1 MTSSDWLP
9 TACILCECNCGIVV
23 QVDDRRLARI
33 RGDKA
38 HPGSAGYTCNKA
50 LRLDHYQ
57 NNRARLSSPM
67 RRRAD
72 GTYEEI
78 DWDTAIVEIA
88 EGFKQIR
95 DTHGGDKIF
104 YYGGGGQG
112 NHLGGAYSGAFLKAL
127 GSRYRSNALAQEKT
141 GEAWVD
147 FQLYGGHTR
156 GEFENAEVSVF
167 VGKNPWMSQS
177 FPRARVVLNEIA
189 KDPGRSM
196 IVIDPVVTDTAK
208 MADFHLR
215 VQPGCDAWCLAALAA
230 VLVQENL
237 CNEAFLAAHVHGVD
251 TVRAALQEVPVADYA
266 QRCRVDEELL
276 RAAARRIGTAASVS
290 VFEDLGIQQAP
301 NSTVCSYL
309 NKLLWIL
316 TGNFAK
322 KGGQHLH
329 SSFAPL
335 FSQVSGRTPVTG
347 APIIA
352 GLIPGNVVPEEILT
366 EHPDRFRA
374 MIVERGN
381 PAHSLADSAACRAAF
396 QALELM
402 VVVDVAMTETARLAH
417 YVLPAASQFEK
428 PEATF
433 FNFEFPRNGFQLRRP
448 LFPPLPG
455 TLPEPE
461 IWARLVR
468 ALGVVDEADLRPLR
482 EAAAQGRQAYTEA
495 FLAAAATN
503 PTVAKLTAYVLYET
517 LGPTL
522 PDGLAGAA
530 ALWGLAQK
538 TAMAYPDAV
547 RRAGH
552 ADGNA
557 LFDAILERP
566 SGVTFTVHNYEDD
579 FALISHPDHKIALEI
594 PEMLAEIRSL
604 TQTPSRLTTPQLPI
618 VLSVGERRAYTAND
632 IFRDPSWRKRDANG
646 ALRVSVED
654 AQALGLADGCLA
666 RITTAAGSAE
676 ATVEVTETM
685 LAGHAALPN
694 GFGLDY
700 TGDDGRTVVAGVAPN
715 ALTSTRWRDPY
726 AGTPGT
732 STCPPPSAEQTQ
744 NRPFGSPNGRFCV
757 CSRGLSLVPDPDPAL
772 RVQKQRV
779 ILGDVEGLIKSVHVA
794 NHTVAP
800 ELRRGVRIDRQP
812 ADCFG
817 CTRFGSPYL
826 CPAEEHP
833 LHAGQPVDNRSG
845 VAVQRELVSQQGDRQ
860 PAQVADVLAYGER
873 ALHMR
878 RAGVVDEIARRV
890 SVVLLD
896 QRFGAGGELGAIVV
910 GPPIDQI
917 AVAVVFGALIV
928 ETVPDLVPD
937 HRPDPAVVGGLVGL
951 RIEKWWL

>member
-215 VQPGCDAWCLAALAA
+215 VQRGCDAWCLAALAA

-266 QRCRVDEELL
+266 QRCGVDEELL

-726 AGTPGT
+726 AGTPWHKH
-732 STCPPPSAEQTQ
+732 
-744 NRPFGSPNGRFCV
+744 
-757 CSRGLSLVPDPDPAL
+757 VPAA
-772 RVQKQRV
+772 
-779 ILGDVEGLIKSVHVA
+779 I
-794 NHTVAP
+794 
-800 ELRRGVRIDRQP
+800 
-812 ADCFG
+812 
-817 CTRFGSPYL
+817 
-826 CPAEEHP
+826 
-833 LHAGQPVDNRSG
+833 
-845 VAVQRELVSQQGDRQ
+845 
-860 PAQVADVLAYGER
+860 
-873 ALHMR
+873 R
-878 RAGVVDEIARRV
+878 RADAE
-890 SVVLLD
+890 S
-896 QRFGAGGELGAIVV
+896 
-910 GPPIDQI
+910 PI
-917 AVAVVFGALIV
+917 
-928 ETVPDLVPD
+928 
-937 HRPDPAVVGGLVGL
+937 
-951 RIEKWWL
+951 W

>member
-1 MTSSDWLP
+1 VTADWQP

-23 QVDDRRLARI
+23 QVEDRRLARI
-33 RGDKA
+33 RGDKE
-38 HPGSAGYTCNKA
+38 HPGSQGYTCNKA

-57 NNRARLSSPM
+57 NNRARLTSPM

-88 EGFKQIR
+88 EGFKHIR
-95 DTHGGDKIF
+95 DTYGGDKIF

-147 FQLYGGHTR
+147 AQLYGGHTR
-156 GEFENAEVSVF
+156 GEFEHAEVSLF
-167 VGKNPWMSQS
+167 IGKNPWMSQS

-189 KDPGRSM
+189 KDPARSM

-208 MADFHLR
+208 MSDFHLR
-215 VQPGCDAWCLAALAA
+215 VRPGTDAWCLAALAA

-237 CNEAFLAAHVHGVD
+237 CDETFLAEHVHGVD
-251 TVRAALQEVPVADYA
+251 TVRAALREVPIADYA
-266 QRCRVDEELL
+266 QRCGVDEELL
-276 RAAARRIGTAASVS
+276 RAAARRIGTAASVA

-301 NSTVCSYL
+301 NSTLCSYL

-322 KGGQHLH
+322 KGSQHLH
-329 SSFAPL
+329 SSFNPL

-347 APIIA
+347 APIIS
-352 GLIPGNVVPEEILT
+352 GLVPSNAVPEEILT
-366 EHPDRFRA
+366 DHPDRFRA
-374 MIVERGN
+374 MIVESGN
-381 PAHSLADSAACRAAF
+381 PAHSLANSAACREAF

-433 FNFEFPRNGFQLRRP
+433 FNFEFPRNGFQLRHP
-448 LFPPLPG
+448 LFEPLPG

-468 ALGVVDEADLRPLR
+468 ALGVVEDADLRSLR
-482 EAAAQGRQAYTEA
+482 EAAQQGRQAYAEA
-495 FLAAAATN
+495 LLGAMATN
-503 PTVAKLTAYVLYET
+503 PTVKRLLPYVLYET

-530 ALWGLAQK
+530 AVFGLAQK
-538 TAMAYPDAV
+538 TALTYPDAV
-547 RRAGH
+547 RRAGYD
-552 ADGNA
+552 DGNA
-557 LFDAILERP
+557 LFDAILNSP

-579 FALISHPDHKIALEI
+579 FTLINHADRKIALEI
-594 PEMLAEIRSL
+594 PEMLDDLRSL
-604 TQTPSRLTTPQLPI
+604 TAAAPQLTTSELPI

-632 IFRDPSWRKRDANG
+632 IFRDPSWRKRDADG

-654 AQALGLADGCLA
+654 AQNLGLVDGSRA

-700 TGDDGRTVVAGVAPN
+700 TDDDGHTVVPGVAPN
-715 ALTSTRWRDPY
+715 ALTSTDWRDPY
-726 AGTPGT
+726 AGTPWHKH
-732 STCPPPSAEQTQ
+732 
-744 NRPFGSPNGRFCV
+744 
-757 CSRGLSLVPDPDPAL
+757 VPA
-772 RVQKQRV
+772 
-779 ILGDVEGLIKSVHVA
+779 
-794 NHTVAP
+794 
-800 ELRRGVRIDRQP
+800 
-812 ADCFG
+812 
-817 CTRFGSPYL
+817 
-826 CPAEEHP
+826 
-833 LHAGQPVDNRSG
+833 
-845 VAVQRELVSQQGDRQ
+845 
-860 PAQVADVLAYGER
+860 
-873 ALHMR
+873 
-878 RAGVVDEIARRV
+878 
-890 SVVLLD
+890 
-896 QRFGAGGELGAIVV
+896 
-910 GPPIDQI
+910 
-917 AVAVVFGALIV
+917 
-928 ETVPDLVPD
+928 
-937 HRPDPAVVGGLVGL
+937 
-951 RIEKWWL
+951 RIEALASSRS